1 MEAQKAWSITQ
12 QKYRQMARQLPDDQA
27 GRIFALARN
36 LNGRHTRRRKTNK
49 AASVGGL
56 FHIDPARG
64 LPRAAPQR
72 LFGSETGLLLIRG
85 ELRRLAATIHR
96 LKLVYVFL
104 GLL

>member
-1 MEAQKAWSITQ
+1 MGPTNPVASLHW
-12 QKYRQMARQLPDDQA
+12 P
-27 GRIFALARN
+27 RN
-36 LNGRHTRRRKTNK
+36 SNGRHIRRRKTNK

-56 FHIDPARG
+56 FHIDPAKGYHAR
-64 LPRAAPQR
+64 PPQR